1 MLIMRV
7 LIANWL
13 KYLDDYCVNS
23 KNSLWRQMKFKG
35 AFHLT
40 GKTGIT
46 SIATDAVNE
55 KHVAG
60 KRPKSLW
67 ISPFCLSRLAMKD
80 KIS

>member
-1 MLIMRV
+1 MRV

-13 KYLDDYCVNS
+13 KYLDG

-35 AFHLT
+35 AFDLT

-60 KRPKSLW
+60 WRLW
-67 ISPFCLSRLAMKD
+67 
-80 KIS
+80 